1 MGAHMP
7 IPSQDSQ
14 KRAAAAHAVSLVLP
28 GMRLG
33 LGTGSTAA
41 HFVDLLAERVRS
53 GLDVVCVATSEATR
67 AQAQRQGL
75 RIATL
80 DEIPRLDLTIDGAD
94 ELDRELRLIKGGGG
108 ALLREKIVA
117 RASACMVVIADR
129 SKLVSQLGAYPLPIE
144 VVPFGLAATR
154 IAIETEAS
162 RLGLG
167 GRIELRRDAAGK
179 PFVTDG
185 GHYILD
191 AAFGAIDDPVALSSR
206 LGDTPGIVE
215 HGLFIGLARGAIIAG
230 GDDLAI
236 LGSLG

>member
-1 MGAHMP
+1 MP
-7 IPSQDSQ
+7 HPSQDDD
-14 KRAAAAHAVSLVLP
+14 KRAAAARAVSLVSS

-41 HFVDLLAERVRS
+41 HFVDLLAERVRQ
-53 GLDVVCVATSEATR
+53 GLEITCVATSEATR
-67 AQAQRQGL
+67 LQAERLGI
-75 RIATL
+75 RIVTL
-80 DEIPRLDLTIDGAD
+80 DEMPQLDLTVDGAD
-94 ELDRELRLIKGGGG
+94 EIDGELRLIKGGGG

-117 RASACMVVIADR
+117 HASARMVVIADR
-129 SKLVSQLGAYPLPIE
+129 SKLVAELGAFPLPIE

-162 RLGLG
+162 RLGLV
-167 GRIELRRDAAGK
+167 GRIELRLDAAGK
-179 PFVTDG
+179 PFITDG

-191 AAFGAIDDPVALSSR
+191 AAFGAIRDPVALSSR
-206 LGDTPGIVE
+206 LGDTPGVVE
-215 HGLFIGLARGAIIAG
+215 HGLFIGLARGAIVAG